1 MPRRISDR
9 RWKKK
14 AGAQRLEQSTKS
26 TVSRRVPCT
35 LQIQKTRVETHVL
48 SCSRVIA
55 LSCSNSKSNT
65 LILQLPLEISTMRSG
80 HCVVMLSCCRYIIE
94 TQNWVKHNR
103 RKELLVRLML
113 SVAPTPYIP
122 ASASERAALTR
133 SFKHPMKNL
142 IRSVQRTGSL
152 RST

>member
-26 TVSRRVPCT
+26 NVIRRVPCT
-35 LQIQKTRVETHVL
+35 LQIQKTRVETNVL
-48 SCSRVIA
+48 SCSHVIA

-103 RKELLVRLML
+103 RKELLVRLIIKCSFHSL
-113 SVAPTPYIP
+113 HSGQRFIESFFDNVIQAHNEEPNPFGPT
-122 ASASERAALTR
+122 
-133 SFKHPMKNL
+133 H
-142 IRSVQRTGSL
+142 
-152 RST
+152 